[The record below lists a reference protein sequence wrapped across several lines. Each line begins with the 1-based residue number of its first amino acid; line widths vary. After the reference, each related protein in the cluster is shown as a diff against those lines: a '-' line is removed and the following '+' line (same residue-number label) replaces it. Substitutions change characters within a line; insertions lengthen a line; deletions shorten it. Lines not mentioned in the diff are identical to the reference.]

1 MSKIDP
7 KLARLKAS
15 PTFAQLGDRRL
26 KSLAPFTDDIEVPA
40 GTTLMEEGS
49 LPHELEVVVSGT
61 ADVLVGG
68 TKVGELGPGDVIG
81 EMALVNRTTRSATV
95 VTTSSAHLIVISSRA
110 FAGLMEKFP
119 ALAEDLRKMAESRAR
134 QNSEPES

>member
-15 PTFAQLGDRRL
+15 PTFAHLGDRRL
-26 KSLAPFTDDIEVPA
+26 KSLAPFTDEIEVPT
-40 GTTLMEEGS
+40 GTTLMEQGS
-49 LPHELEVVVSGT
+49 LPHELEVVISGT

-81 EMALVNRTTRSATV
+81 EMALLDRTTRSATV
-95 VTTSSAHLIVISSRA
+95 VTTSAAHLIVISSRA

-119 ALAEDLRKMAESRAR
+119 GLAEDLRKMAEARAR
-134 QNSEPES
+134 QNSEPPD

>member
-15 PTFAQLGDRRL
+15 NTFAHLGDRRL
-26 KSLAPFTDDIEVPA
+26 KALAPFTDDVDVAA

-49 LPHELEVVVSGT
+49 LPHELEVLVSGT

-68 TKVGELGPGDVIG
+68 KKVGELGPGDVIG
-81 EMALVNRTTRSATV
+81 EMALLNRTKRSATV
-95 VTTSSAHLIVISSRA
+95 VTTSPARLIVISSRA
-110 FAGLMEKFP
+110 FAGLVEKFP
-119 ALAEDLRKMAESRAR
+119 EVAEDLRNMADARAR
-134 QNSEPES
+134 RNSESSD

>member
-1 MSKIDP
+1 LSKIDP

>member
-26 KSLAPFTDDIEVPA
+26 KALAPFTDDIEVPA

-68 TKVGELGPGDVIG
+68 KKVGELGPGDVIG
-81 EMALVNRTTRSATV
+81 EMALVNRTKRSATV
-95 VTTSSAHLIVISSRA
+95 VTTSPARLIVISSRA
-110 FAGLMEKFP
+110 FAGLMDKFP
-119 ALAEDLRKMAESRAR
+119 AVAEDLKAIAEARAR
-134 QNSEPES
+134 HNAEPSD